1 MTGTTLILAAAA
13 LIAGAGGMAALS
25 AVLTRRKATGLVGQ
39 AQIRAREVLEK
50 AEKEASDKLREASL
64 SAKEKYIQLRNEF
77 ENTSREQKKELQQ
90 MERRLQQRES
100 KLDQRQNQADRLDN
114 ELKNRDKELLKRIA
128 AVDAKEGRIDELIAA
143 QQQKLEALSGLTAE
157 QAKKELVQGLE
168 QEARIESA
176 KLIKRIEEE
185 ATEQAL
191 GRSRHILSTTM
202 QKIASEYV
210 SENTVSVVDLPSD
223 EMKGRI
229 IGREG
234 RNIRALEMAAGVD
247 LIVDDTP
254 GAVTISSFDPMRR
267 ELAAMALKRLI
278 QDGRIHPGRIE
289 EIVEKCQ
296 AELESR
302 IMEEG
307 EAAVL
312 ELGIP
317 DLHIE
322 VIKMLGK
329 LKFRTSYGQN
339 VLSHSKEV
347 ARLAEILAKELG
359 ADTQVAKR
367 AGLLHDIGKAI
378 DREMEGT
385 HVQLGIEFLRRIG
398 ESEAV
403 IHAMECHHGDVE
415 PRMVEAVLITIAD
428 ALSAARPGAR
438 RDVLE
443 SYVRRLEK
451 LEEIAGGFQGVSK
464 AYAVQAGREL
474 RIIVESQKI
483 SDEQSFWMAKD
494 IARKIEGE
502 VQYPG
507 QIKVTVIRE
516 TRAVDYAK

>member
-1 MTGTTLILAAAA
+1 MVTTIIVGILAFAA
-13 LIAGAGGMAALS
+13 GMGLTAAVQSVAHRKHAARIVAEAETKARETAARAEREAQEKVREATLS
-25 AVLTRRKATGLVGQ
+25 AQ
-39 AQIRAREVLEK
+39 
-50 AEKEASDKLREASL
+50 
-64 SAKEKYIQLRNEF
+64 EKYLQLRNEF
-77 ENTSREQKKELQQ
+77 EAAGREQKKEIQAQ
-90 MERRLQQRES
+90 ERRLQQRES
-100 KLDQRQNQADRLDN
+100 KLDQRQSQSDRVDN
-114 ELKNRDKELLKRIA
+114 ELKAREKELEKRTQGLAGKEARIA
-128 AVDAKEGRIDELIAA
+128 ELVAE
-143 QQQKLEALSGLTAE
+143 QQTKLEALAGLSAE
-157 QAKKELVQGLE
+157 QAKRELISRMEQDARLE
-168 QEARIESA
+168 AAQM
-176 KLIKRIEEE
+176 IKRLEEE
-185 ATEQAL
+185 AVEHANA
-191 GRSRHILSTTM
+191 RARNILSATM

-210 SENTVSVVDLPSD
+210 AENTVSVVDLPSD

-234 RNIRALEMAAGVD
+234 RNIRALELAAGVD

-267 ELAAMALKRLI
+267 ELAGMALKRLV

-289 EIVEKCQ
+289 EVVEKCK
-296 AELESR
+296 AELDSKV
-302 IMEEG
+302 MEEG
-307 EAAVL
+307 EAAAMEV
-312 ELGIP
+312 GIP

-322 VIKMLGK
+322 IIKHLGK

-347 ARLAEILAKELG
+347 SRLAEILARELG
-359 ADTQVAKR
+359 ANQVVAKR

-385 HVQLGIEFLRRIG
+385 HIQLGVDFLRRMG
-398 ESEAV
+398 ESESV

-451 LEEIAGGFQGVSK
+451 LEGIAAGFGGVNK

-474 RIIVESQKI
+474 RIIVESAKI
-483 SDEQSFWMAKD
+483 SDEQAFWMAKD
-494 IARKIEGE
+494 VARKIEGE

-516 TRAVDYAK
+516 TRAIDYAK

>member
-1 MTGTTLILAAAA
+1 MLMTFIALGAGLAVGAA
-13 LIAGAGGMAALS
+13 LV
-25 AVLTRRKATGLVGQ
+25 AVIHAILTRRKAAGIVVDAQTQ
-39 AQIRAREVLEK
+39 ARDITEK
-50 AEKEASDKLREASL
+50 ARKEAADQIREASL
-64 SAKEKYIQLRNEF
+64 SAKEKFIQLRNEF
-77 ENTSREQKKELQQ
+77 EASSREQKKELQQ
-90 MERRLQQRES
+90 MERRLQQRET
-100 KLDQRQNQADRLDN
+100 KLDQRQSQSDRLDN
-114 ELKNRDKELLKRIA
+114 EIKNRDRDLLKRIA

-143 QQQKLEALSGLTAE
+143 QQEKLEALSGLTAE
-157 QAKKELVQGLE
+157 QAKRELTQGLE
-168 QEARIESA
+168 QEARIDCA
-176 KLIKRIEEE
+176 KLIKRMEEE

-191 GRSRHILSTTM
+191 NRSRHILSTTM

-289 EIVEKCQ
+289 EIVEKSQ
-296 AELESR
+296 AELEAR
-302 IMEEG
+302 VLEEG
-307 EAAVL
+307 EAAVM

-322 VIKMLGK
+322 IIKMLGK

-359 ADTQVAKR
+359 VNAAIAKR

-385 HVQLGIEFLRRIG
+385 HIQLGVDFLRRIG

-415 PRMVEAVLITIAD
+415 PRMVEAVLVTIAD

-443 SYVRRLEK
+443 SSVRRLEK
-451 LEEIAGGFQGVSK
+451 LEELAGGFQGVSK

-483 SDEQSFWMAKD
+483 SDEQSFWLAKD